1 MKNAKKKNSVIPALS
16 LALCLAMS
24 VPLSA
29 CAAESTASNPENI
42 NAVTN
47 YASASYTGT
56 ANKQAAAAKFETKDG
71 VLIFPEGI
79 TAIDQRAFAN
89 QEGIVSVVIPDTV
102 TSIGD
107 EAFSQCKNLT
117 SITIPDSVKTMGKNV
132 FLDCKNLTVH
142 CAAGSQ
148 AATYAKTCL
157 NPENICF
164 LEDCWEGCWDHHDT
178 SSSYTPTAPVAPATP
193 TPAPAPAPT
202 IPTPTT
208 TTTTTAPAVP
218 STSYIP
224 QQSYGYGH
232 HGSHHSGHSHCH

>member
-1 MKNAKKKNSVIPALS
+1 MENAKKKNSVIPALS

-29 CAAESTASNPENI
+29 CAAENTASNSENI

-47 YASASYTGT
+47 YASASYTST
-56 ANKQAAAAKFETKDG
+56 ASKQAAAAKFETKDG

-89 QEGIVSVVIPDTV
+89 QEEIVSVVIPDTV

-117 SITIPDSVKTMGKNV
+117 SIMIPDSVKTLGKNV

-142 CAAGSQ
+142 CAAGSE
-148 AATYAKTCL
+148 AAAYAKTCL

-164 LEDCWEGCWDHHDT
+164 QENCWGGCWNHQDT
-178 SSSYTPTAPVAPATP
+178 SSSYTPSTPVAPAP
-193 TPAPAPAPT
+193 T
-202 IPTPTT
+202 TPTT
-208 TTTTTAPAVP
+208 TTTTTAPAAP
-218 STSYIP
+218 STSYTP
-224 QQSYGYGH
+224 QQSYGYGYGH